1 MRVKKEYVLRK
12 IAGEDLL
19 VPIGN
24 EIANFSGVIYL
35 NSVASFIWE
44 KMQSDITIKQLKEA
58 IIQEFDVTEE
68 QLEEDLSKF
77 LVLLEERNMLE
88 K

>member
-44 KMQSDITIKQLKEA
+44 KMQSDITIEQLKEA